1 MKGLFMILQYYFNWQ
16 FVTRWSGTTGFLLF
30 ILSVVLFFIT
40 QNNTDIPLL
49 RNVSVLSPYVVLLLA
64 YLCLLI
70 IPLISSPIAFRAL
83 ISNRQLGLIPGFRFK
98 AGLAL
103 LMLTLLTSFFIF
115 LFNSILNG
123 FSTQRLPLLYFSLNL
138 FCLCSVFIMA
148 FQFALTSRYFVFQ
161 VSLGF
166 MFVILLLYLFDRY
179 LLALLNQTIY
189 IYFSTL
195 VCSIGWL
202 IGFRVLLTKTS
213 FKPSAVIAIQ
223 QSPFSSLDMSW
234 LAKLNFGTMHSAAGT
249 MLFGIPDGMPDKLKS
264 TFDICVFSP
273 FISAI
278 ILFYI
283 GFGEDWPIRNEPLF
297 PILFLSFSLIL
308 SSLSNRIWL
317 WHYLER
323 ALFSNLMVLYLM
335 SVLACILIFLFSG
348 FSPVYLFH
356 YLFSLLSYTLFI
368 AYFSLAARMFSWP
381 VTLLT
386 LVFIGVFTSLMS
398 ISFIFLLDGLI
409 VAKLTIDGSL
419 LLGSLYMRLIS
430 RRAFQKIDWVV
441 IKPDRPGSSALQT

>member
-179 LLALLNQTIY
+179 LLALLNQPIY

-195 VCSIGWL
+195 FQVW
-202 IGFRVLLTKTS
+202 
-213 FKPSAVIAIQ
+213 
-223 QSPFSSLDMSW
+223 
-234 LAKLNFGTMHSAAGT
+234 
-249 MLFGIPDGMPDKLKS
+249 
-264 TFDICVFSP
+264 ICPGSQ
-273 FISAI
+273 
-278 ILFYI
+278 
-283 GFGEDWPIRNEPLF
+283 
-297 PILFLSFSLIL
+297 SLISEPCTARREPCFLVYPTACRINSKAL
-308 SSLSNRIWL
+308 SI
-317 WHYLER
+317 Y
-323 ALFSNLMVLYLM
+323 
-335 SVLACILIFLFSG
+335 
-348 FSPVYLFH
+348 
-356 YLFSLLSYTLFI
+356 
-368 AYFSLAARMFSWP
+368 AYFHHLSVPSSC
-381 VTLLT
+381 
-386 LVFIGVFTSLMS
+386 FI
-398 ISFIFLLDGLI
+398 
-409 VAKLTIDGSL
+409 
-419 LLGSLYMRLIS
+419 
-430 RRAFQKIDWVV
+430 
-441 IKPDRPGSSALQT
+441 